1 MVLNLLQRFNLEEA
15 KELILKSFG
24 YYTST
29 TRLTPLIKQQ
39 EELNNVINGIKEFK
53 CPFGRTTADMFE
65 YNKLKN
71 IYVEQR
77 KTAKVLRKQMNKKNA
92 ENVDYVRDFEIKTKE
107 LLHKHANYIEN
118 TLKRQSS

>member
-53 CPFGRTTADMFE
+53 CPFGRT
-65 YNKLKN
+65 NSRH
-71 IYVEQR
+71 V
-77 KTAKVLRKQMNKKNA
+77 
-92 ENVDYVRDFEIKTKE
+92 FEIQQAKKSTLNKE
-107 LLHKHANYIEN
+107 KLQKF
-118 TLKRQSS
+118 